1 MAKSQIFVAS
11 YARDFVWLE
20 YLLRSVD
27 RYAVDFLPPVVAVPE
42 SDESAAQSLAARVCP
57 RAHVRTQPECPPR
70 ASKWRRFLSA
80 QVAMMES
87 DVLCPEADFVWL
99 FGSDCFVHGMLTP
112 SMGLGSS
119 GRAVMPYSPYA
130 ALPIGPQC
138 WRASTEHLIQVPSVE
153 FEFMR
158 RLPLVYPTELY
169 RRMRAHVETAFG
181 APFREVVYDTERR
194 GLKASE
200 SNVLGAYAWYFWRD
214 AFEWV
219 DVSRVPERDA
229 VFPAIQF
236 WSHGGP
242 DLPCDQYHRYFGQ
255 TPRQFMDRF
264 LA

>member
-1 MAKSQIFVAS
+1 
-11 YARDFVWLE
+11 
-20 YLLRSVD
+20 
-27 RYAVDFLPPVVAVPE
+27 
-42 SDESAAQSLAARVCP
+42 
-57 RAHVRTQPECPPR
+57 
-70 ASKWRRFLSA
+70 
-80 QVAMMES
+80 
-87 DVLCPEADFVWL
+87 
-99 FGSDCFVHGMLTP
+99 
-112 SMGLGSS
+112 
-119 GRAVMPYSPYA
+119 
-130 ALPIGPQC
+130 
-138 WRASTEHLIQVPSVE
+138 
-153 FEFMR
+153 
-158 RLPLVYPTELY
+158 
-169 RRMRAHVETAFG
+169 MRAHVETAFG